1 MFGIIFMAMDPKV
14 KNSCAKVQDHQNENN
29 DQWLN
34 LGKLNHLALE
44 AVHWNLQKITTICE
58 NV

>member
-14 KNSCAKVQDHQNENN
+14 KNSCAKVQDHQNGNN

-34 LGKLNHLALE
+34 LGKVNQLALE
-44 AVHWNLQKITTICE
+44 AVQNLQKITTICE